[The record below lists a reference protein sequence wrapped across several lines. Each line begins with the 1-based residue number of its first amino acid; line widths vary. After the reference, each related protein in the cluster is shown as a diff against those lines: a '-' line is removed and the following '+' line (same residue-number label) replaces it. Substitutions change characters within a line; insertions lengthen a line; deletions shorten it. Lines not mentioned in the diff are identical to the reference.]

1 MALRS
6 CEAEYVS
13 SSFAAQEAVYLQGLL
28 TFLCFMTVDTAV
40 PLCRDNQRALVLAS
54 NPFAHKR
61 GNTIKPDT
69 TSSVTWLRTNA
80 FNCLMSPKRTT
91 CLISS
96 PRTYASLLSM
106 SSHRNSLSFSHFNP
120 QFKHRLPHN
129 SIILLYLLLCL
140 FYK

>member
-40 PLCRDNQRALVLAS
+40 PLCRDNQRALVLAG

-61 GNTIKPDT
+61 AKYNKTRHHFIRHLVEDKRLQLSYVSKKNNLLDIFTKNLRKP
-69 TSSVTWLRTNA
+69 A
-80 FNCLMSPKRTT
+80 FNEFSSQLFVIQSLQSSIQASP
-91 CLISS
+91 
-96 PRTYASLLSM
+96 P
-106 SSHRNSLSFSHFNP
+106 
-120 QFKHRLPHN
+120 
-129 SIILLYLLLCL
+129 
-140 FYK
+140 